1 MKLKYLMGIVGTG
14 VLLGACGG
22 FSDLGEG
29 VGQGG
34 DGSMDGG
41 TGGGG
46 AVSGSTAMG
55 GSGAVG
61 GSKMTGGSTG
71 MTGGSNAMGGSDA
84 VGGGTMT
91 GGSTAMGGT
100 NAMGGSSAVGGTS
113 GTACMVPD
121 DCPQPP
127 PVCNMCL
134 NGESA
139 CYFATCEAGV
149 CGIVVPECA
158 ENIPCRGKACGDACM
173 LLAPEDAEGAAAPA
187 FPTACDA
194 EGRCVDAGQALGC
207 MTDPTPLCMTH
218 GDCAAPSMMD
228 CITCDDGSTSC
239 PQALCIEGMC
249 TIGAAACDL
258 ETACMSSADCP
269 TLPPEC
275 LPCGDGC
282 AQNLCLNG
290 SCEVMCA
297 IGRDCRTVM
306 DCPSLPPDN
315 VCTTGPWE
323 CVDETCSLRNSDC
336 RVEM

>member
-1 MKLKYLMGIVGTG
+1 MKLGYLAGLVGTG

-61 GSKMTGGSTG
+61 GSTMTGGSTG
-71 MTGGSNAMGGSDA
+71 MTGGTNAMGGSDA

-91 GGSTAMGGT
+91 GGSTGMTGGT
-100 NAMGGSSAVGGTS
+100 NAVGGTA

-127 PVCNMCL
+127 PVCTMCL
-134 NGESA
+134 NGVSA
-139 CYFATCEAGV
+139 CYAATCEAGV
-149 CGIVVPECA
+149 CGIFVPECA

-194 EGRCVDAGQALGC
+194 EGRCVDASQALGC
-207 MTDPTPLCMTH
+207 MVDPTPECMTH
-218 GDCAAPSMMD
+218 GECPAPSMMN

-249 TIGAAACDL
+249 TTGAAACDL

-269 TLPPEC
+269 TLPPDC

-290 SCEVMCA
+290 SCEVMCP
-297 IGRDCRTVM
+297 IGRDCETVM

-315 VCTTGPWE
+315 TCTTGPWE
-323 CVDETCSLRNSDC
+323 CVDETCSLRNRDC